1 MYMIEE
7 NKDITPMTTF
17 GIPVKAR
24 YFVEYS
30 SERELLH
37 LSRQDVFLNNEV
49 LHIGGAS
56 NLLFLND
63 YDGLVLHSGIKGIKR
78 YEKDPDTV
86 FVIAGAG
93 EKWTDLV
100 EWSIAEGLAGLENLA
115 GIPGE
120 VGASA
125 IQNVGAYGVEAGE
138 RIHAVECFDTIT
150 RTTRRFT
157 R

>member
-78 YEKDPDTV
+78 YEK
-86 FVIAGAG
+86 
-93 EKWTDLV
+93 
-100 EWSIAEGLAGLENLA
+100 
-115 GIPGE
+115 IPTL
-120 VGASA
+120 SL
-125 IQNVGAYGVEAGE
+125 
-138 RIHAVECFDTIT
+138 
-150 RTTRRFT
+150 
-157 R
+157 